1 MVTTSILRFFSL
13 LALLLALALP
23 AYAVGVEDYPL
34 LPSTE
39 KVSDGADVLS
49 RAAIAELQ
57 RRLEVFSDARVDARV
72 ITLRRLDYG
81 LSLQELA
88 DQLLGRWQSE
98 DNAELLVLIETG
110 TNSVSIQ
117 ASSEVRSLLPEELL
131 LSTAET
137 TMAYPLRDGG
147 RYRQALID
155 GIDRLGVV
163 LAGGDDPGPPVV
175 VEPALI
181 VSNIP
186 SAEETANSNGFS
198 WVIVLLVVGTLVP
211 MATWWVFSR

>member
-1 MVTTSILRFFSL
+1 MVKTSILRFFSL
-13 LALLLALALP
+13 LVLLLALALP

-72 ITLRRLDYG
+72 ITLRRLDYD
-81 LSLQELA
+81 LTLQELA
-88 DQLLGRWQSE
+88 DQLLERWQSE
-98 DNAELLVLIETG
+98 DNEQLLVLIETG

-131 LSTAET
+131 ISTAET

-181 VSNIP
+181 ASNIP
-186 SAEETANSNGFS
+186 SVEETANSNAFS

>member
-1 MVTTSILRFFSL
+1 MVTTPILRFFSL

-72 ITLRRLDYG
+72 VTLRRLDYG

-88 DQLLGRWQSE
+88 DQLLERWQSE